1 MSFQILVP
9 EAVDLLRQLISIP
22 SFSRQEDQTAC
33 RIRDFLLNKRTN
45 TQQKGNNLW
54 AYSSEWDEN
63 KPTLLL
69 NSHHDTVKPNPAWK
83 RDPYD
88 PSLENGKLYGLGS
101 NDAGGPLVSLLV
113 TFLHFKD
120 RTDLPFNL
128 LFAATAEEEISGAK
142 GIASCLEEWP
152 EIWAGIVGEPTSLH
166 MAVAEK
172 GLIVFDGLAK
182 GKAGHAAREEG
193 INAIYLALEDIQ
205 KLRSFKFPKT
215 SDTLGPV
222 KVTVTQ
228 IEAGSQ
234 HNVVPAEC
242 RFVVDVRTQ
251 DCYTNEEVVS
261 ILQALVDCGLN
272 PRSTRL
278 NSSGISMDHPLA
290 QAGLAIGLKPY
301 GSPTLSDQAL
311 LSFPTIKLGPG
322 DSARSHTA
330 EEYIELAEIEKGIR
344 KYIELVNALAVVI
357 NAK

>member
-1 MSFQILVP
+1 MSFQILVS
-9 EAVDLLRQLISIP
+9 EAVNLLRQLISTP
-22 SFSRQEDQTAC
+22 SLSRQEDQTAC
-33 RIRDFLLNKRTN
+33 QIRDFLRDKKTD

-54 AYSSEWDEN
+54 AYSSAWDEN

-69 NSHHDTVKPNPAWK
+69 NSHHDTVKPNPAWE
-83 RDPYD
+83 RDPFS
-88 PSLENGKLYGLGS
+88 PTMENGKLYGLGS
-101 NDAGGPLVSLLV
+101 NDAGGPLISLLA

-120 RTDLPFNL
+120 RMDLPFNL
-128 LFAATAEEEISGAK
+128 LFAATAEEEISGAN

-152 EIWAGIVGEPTSLH
+152 KIWAGIVGEPTSLD

-205 KLRSFKFPKT
+205 KLRSFKFPRT

-251 DCYTNEEVVS
+251 DRYTNEEVVS
-261 ILQALVDCGLN
+261 ILQGLVDCELS

-278 NSSGISMDHPLA
+278 NSSGISLDHPLA
-290 QAGLAIGLKPY
+290 QAGLRIGLKPY

-330 EEYIELAEIEKGIR
+330 EEYIELSEIEEGIR